1 MSHPD
6 GSGWLLNYAD
16 PRNNTRMLMSLP
28 SAMLRDLHLL
38 AKSQDIST
46 AELMRRAATREIAA
60 QIKARPEIA
69 ALFEGTLPTHP
80 LASDCGGH

>member
-1 MSHPD
+1 MPLPD

-38 AKSQDIST
+38 AKARDISL
-46 AELMRRAATREIAA
+46 AELMRRAATRELAA
-60 QIKARPEIA
+60 EIEARPEIA
-69 ALFEGTLPTHP
+69 ASFKGTLPM
-80 LASDCGGH
+80 

>member
-1 MSHPD
+1 MSRRD
-6 GSGWLLNYAD
+6 RSGWLLNYAD
-16 PRNNTRMLMSLP
+16 PRNNTRLLISLP

-60 QIKARPEIA
+60 QIKERPEIA
-69 ALFEGTLPTHP
+69 PSFKGTLPT
-80 LASDCGGH
+80 